1 MNKNLTRDLQI
12 LLKLL
17 TYIKKMQTALQQYG
31 CKTSSQFIANET
43 CMDLCSFYI
52 LQISSLCRQLSKESY
67 QAINFISTGNLIP
80 VRNMIAHDYIQLNR
94 QILYSFVQ
102 DCCRHSSYVQIQ
114 NQIILCKKNK

>member
-12 LLKLL
+12 ILKLL

-52 LQISSLCRQLSKESY
+52 LQISSHADNYQKSPAKLLILS
-67 QAINFISTGNLIP
+67 
-80 VRNMIAHDYIQLNR
+80 
-94 QILYSFVQ
+94 VQ
-102 DCCRHSSYVQIQ
+102 ET
-114 NQIILCKKNK
+114 